1 MNFEMLQTLARAATP
16 REMYIGDME
25 IDAST
30 PLAKIARRFLPDTL
44 EWNSE
49 ELFTDALYDSLV
61 AVLSDTGNR
70 WRKFVMYGF
79 ACSEHEDGTEVANR
93 VFFDY
98 LHENLP
104 SRGEPFGSVTWNVIN
119 VQSIDTDDYDKKL
132 YVARFDAESFNGA
145 FVFGL
150 EK

>member
-1 MNFEMLQTLARAATP
+1 MLQTLARAATP
-16 REMYIGDME
+16 RDMYLGDME
-25 IDAST
+25 IDGST
-30 PLAKIARRFLPDTL
+30 ALVRIARRFLPDTL

-49 ELFTDALYDSLV
+49 ELFTDALCDSLV
-61 AVLSDTGNR
+61 AVLAGTGNDR
-70 WRKFVMYGF
+70 RKFVMYGF
-79 ACSEHEDGTEVANR
+79 ACSEHQDGTEVANR

-98 LHENLP
+98 LHENLIG
-104 SRGEPFGSVTWNVIN
+104 SGEPFGSVTWN
-119 VQSIDTDDYDKKL
+119 SIRVSTIETDDYDKKL